1 MKVKHFPDVRRS
13 VLGLDVWTPFAL
25 FCVPGSVC
33 LVLFFCTETPP
44 SPALFFLTTPPS
56 PVATSQITWGTG
68 RSFTVCV
75 CVCVCVRERE
85 RARERES
92 VCRDGRV

>member
-33 LVLFFCTETPP
+33 LVFVPCLY
-44 SPALFFLTTPPS
+44 ALSLCLVFVPCVVP
-56 PVATSQITWGTG
+56 
-68 RSFTVCV
+68 CV
-75 CVCVCVRERE
+75 CMYVF
-85 RARERES
+85 ARWPVYVLSLRLVS
-92 VCRDGRV
+92 VPRFGAWLGPK